1 MATTI
6 LNSPQPPGQQIHT
19 EPTERDALLPRP
31 ANSTRTGANSDSRQ
45 NTRHPFFKPNPYWV
59 VPFWLL
65 ACFSRGMTLAPR
77 VEVYTHLACA
87 AYEHQLH
94 RHPHSELEPS
104 PPPFSLTSASP
115 LSDLATFPSWHAYG
129 VTETF
134 LFVTNNQT
142 TGSVSASRRG
152 HEDKVISRGPSKA
165 CLTDP
170 TVQQY
175 AARLQTVVILIM
187 GTLSAL
193 TTGWWGGISDRLGRT
208 KVMAIG
214 LLGYLFTDFM
224 FVVVAR
230 NARWLVP
237 FGGHHILVLGPI
249 MEGLAGGF
257 TTVTAAVNSYVSDVT
272 AHGSRSNAFSR
283 MQGILF
289 IGVAAGPAFSSILLK
304 WTTPDILVIFTVS
317 LLISLVNAFY
327 AMFLMPES
335 LTDEIKE
342 ERERKRKAD
351 REDHLATHPSQAA
364 PHQSWWARIKAWLA
378 GFVEPLALFLPQGN
392 DWRLT
397 LVGIAFFTCFLTVGL
412 YPLKLLYAEHR
423 FGWTS
428 VEMGSYLTI
437 IGALRA
443 AHLLVIIPTAIKLFK
458 PVHPATDAA
467 DSTTPA
473 DISTLAS
480 SVPPEIFAAA
490 PGSPASTSFKSTG
503 TPASS
508 RQSTPKPGVPLKVS
522 EATGPSL
529 SKQMLADIRFDLNL
543 ARLSLAIDA
552 VGYVLVVFFSKSS
565 SEAFVLV
572 TLLSAFGGGS
582 APAMQSASLCL
593 LKNPSEDSG
602 KLFGAFSMIQ
612 AVAAFI
618 ISPLLFGLMYSETV
632 RTFPEAMFLCGGI
645 LLAFSCISLLF
656 VRPALPIKKKKRPIR
671 RGRSTRTKA
680 LSGSRTRTGFVR
692 HQAGPSGLSQSLPT
706 GYGTED
712 EV

>member
-1 MATTI
+1 M
-6 LNSPQPPGQQIHT
+6 
-19 EPTERDALLPRP
+19 
-31 ANSTRTGANSDSRQ
+31 
-45 NTRHPFFKPNPYWV
+45 
-59 VPFWLL
+59 
-65 ACFSRGMTLAPR
+65 
-77 VEVYTHLACA
+77 
-87 AYEHQLH
+87 
-94 RHPHSELEPS
+94 
-104 PPPFSLTSASP
+104 PFSPTSS

-129 VTETF
+129 VTETL

-142 TGSVSASRRG
+142 TGSVSASSRS

-193 TTGWWGGISDRLGRT
+193 TTGWWGGISDRFGRT
-208 KVMAIG
+208 RVMAVG
-214 LLGYLFTDFM
+214 LIGYLFTDFM
-224 FVVVAR
+224 FVIVAR

-272 AHGSRSNAFSR
+272 AHGSRSNAFST

-317 LLISLVNAFY
+317 VLISLVNAFY

-335 LTDEIKE
+335 LTNEMRE
-342 ERERKRKAD
+342 ERDRKRKAE
-351 REDHLATHPSQAA
+351 REEHLATHPSHAA
-364 PHQSWWARIKAWLA
+364 PNQSWWARMKARLA
-378 GFVEPLALFLPQGN
+378 DFVEPAALFLPQGH

-443 AHLLVIIPTAIKLFK
+443 AHLLVIIPAAIKLFK
-458 PVHPATDAA
+458 PVHPPTNTTDSAIAA
-467 DSTTPA
+467 DTSTSAPSA
-473 DISTLAS
+473 A
-480 SVPPEIFAAA
+480 PEVFAAA
-490 PGSPASTSFKSTG
+490 ARSPASASFKSMG

-508 RQSTPKPGVPLKVS
+508 RQSTPQPGVPSKVS
-522 EATGPSL
+522 DATGPRL
-529 SKQMLADIRFDLNL
+529 SKQMVADIRFDLNL
-543 ARLSLAIDA
+543 ARVSLAIDA
-552 VGYVLVVFFSKSS
+552 AGYILVVFFSKAS
-565 SEAFVLV
+565 SEAFVV
-572 TLLSAFGGGS
+572 ATLLSAFGGGS

-645 LLAFSCISLLF
+645 LLAFSSICLLF

-680 LSGSRTRTGFVR
+680 LGGSIPRGGFVR
-692 HQAGPSGLSQSLPT
+692 RQPGPSGLSQSLPT